1 MHTIVIA
8 NQKGGV
14 GKTTTAINLAASL
27 AAMKRRVLLVDLDPQ
42 ANATTGSGI
51 EKLDDEE
58 AIAVSS
64 LGREEMK
71 IIPSK
76 SGGYDVVPSG
86 PGLIAREA
94 ELRTAENRE
103 LQLDRSLRQLKD
115 SYDYTI
121 IDCPPAL
128 NLLTINGLRAAKNL
142 LVPMQCEYYALE
154 GLASLLETVEHLNE
168 KTGHNLELEAIV
180 RTMFDP
186 RTKLTQQISEE
197 LASHFPETLFSTVIP
212 RNVRLAEA
220 PSFGKP
226 ALSYEPN
233 AKGTL
238 AYLALAGELVERMEQ
253 ERVGAVHG

>member
-115 SYDYTI
+115 SHDYTI

-154 GLASLLETVEHLNE
+154 GLTSLLRTIERVKQRANPALEV
-168 KTGHNLELEAIV
+168 TGMV
-180 RTMFDP
+180 RTMFDA
-186 RTKLTQQISEE
+186 RNN
-197 LASHFPETLFSTVIP
+197 LANQVSRQLISHFQGKVFHSIIP

-220 PSFGKP
+220 PSHGLP
-226 ALSYEPN
+226 VLNYDRASR
-233 AKGTL
+233 GSI
-238 AYLALAGELVERMEQ
+238 AYMALASELMR
-253 ERVGAVHG
+253 RDKKATAAS